1 MKSDEDKRFDVR
13 ILDRNLKDRVI
24 SQADI
29 DKTCAALP
37 DLADE
42 FDWVDY
48 AHITSAHV
56 GKLAARGEGS
66 ESEAGASSTLDLD
79 D

>member
-1 MKSDEDKRFDVR
+1 MKTDEDKRFDVR